1 MDIKM
6 WLRSRASNTRPSAST
21 RSTQVLPELAE
32 GDLAKL
38 DLHDPEAK
46 FWLSKFFHWLQ
57 KFHPCR
63 RPTPKLDAT
72 GGGLANR
79 EPVLMVFQNSH

>member
-1 MDIKM
+1 MCRCARAPTTRGDGGSIITYAHWTDLLTGDPRIRRPSGTIPMDIKM
-6 WLRSRASNTRPSAST
+6 WLRSRASNRITRPSASA

-46 FWLSKFFHWLQ
+46 F
-57 KFHPCR
+57 
-63 RPTPKLDAT
+63 
-72 GGGLANR
+72 
-79 EPVLMVFQNSH
+79 